1 MGIQIHKMTTLQIN
15 AYSDADWIENVDDRS
30 NLVSLCAKKQS
41 TVSRS
46 STEVEYRSLA
56 LTCTEILWLQHLLHE
71 ILPSSQPIPQL
82 WCDNIGATFLAAN
95 PMFHARMKY
104 IEINFHFVWER
115 TTSNQLQV
123 RFVCL
128 ADQLAN
134 VMTKPLPLPCFVRL
148 RNKLNAISIPLACGG
163 VLRQLVIS

>member
-15 AYSDADWIENVDDRS
+15 AYSDADWTENVDDRRSTSEFCVYLGS
-30 NLVSLCAKKQS
+30 NLVSWCAKKQS

-71 ILPSSQPIPQL
+71 ILPSSQPISQL

-95 PMFHARMKY
+95 SMFHAHMKY
-104 IEINFHFVWER
+104 IEIDFHFV
-115 TTSNQLQV
+115 
-123 RFVCL
+123 
-128 ADQLAN
+128 
-134 VMTKPLPLPCFVRL
+134 
-148 RNKLNAISIPLACGG
+148 
-163 VLRQLVIS
+163 